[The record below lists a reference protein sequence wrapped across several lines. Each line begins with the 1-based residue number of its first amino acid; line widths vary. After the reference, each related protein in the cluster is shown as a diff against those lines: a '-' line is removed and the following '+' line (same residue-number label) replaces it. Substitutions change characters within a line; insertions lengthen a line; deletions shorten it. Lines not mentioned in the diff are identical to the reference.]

1 MNQIIIPNTLTI
13 TINTSVPGH
22 QILKYKP
29 TMSIKEKKEEKKE
42 NKQVFFNPLV
52 KLDSKVIEKV
62 PENIRVSE
70 FFDKGLFQSL
80 VFAHGIQERKTLLE
94 ATRAGFI
101 DNNIQQTLDA
111 LLPVLGHFY
120 LGEQVYT
127 IADVQWTK
135 GDWRVDIKSI
145 DISELE
151 RKTPNKQQ
159 VKKLINE
166 EIAKGEKQMQQLPED
181 TIYGYNYDKKEDDS
195 ETEIMKKKNTANP
208 THNVELPKTKLPSA
222 DAQAVP
228 IAEALPISEAVPVA
242 EAVPVSEAETVEN
255 AQESTPVETVPAFE
269 ETPPVQN
276 VDVQNVEEVPV
287 TSSTEEVPVTST
299 EEVPVTSTEE
309 VPVTSESNKNVNEKE
324 LPIQELVPITEKPET
339 EEEQEEKVE
348 EPVPEEKAEEPVPEL
363 PCPSKGI
370 EPTTCIKTSKV
381 GMRQYRK
388 DTLLFHPDKNPGC
401 PEESN
406 KKMQR
411 LNQLC
416 NTFETMFKPELKT
429 SEKSTKQMY
438 EYLNNPNFYFMM
450 DQIFKNME
458 SEEKIKMKKRFF
470 PLIGLDP
477 TKYSIIDK
485 DTYQKMID
493 ILTVE
498 KNSGKGDCFFIAL
511 ADAINLYNSRLNG
524 EKAEQRILYNHFG
537 KMNPFTQKSLRT
549 IVANYII
556 KPENTDS
563 FLILGKM
570 NAESL
575 NQLFQQTI
583 QQQSNQNE
591 SQYMKQ
597 IINDIY
603 SSNDNFLVKITNKE
617 PSINTDFEAFE
628 PIQTTEEIKKY
639 VESPYYWA
647 DNSTIEIILKE
658 LKINVIVVE
667 KNKGQIQLPFPDL
680 KANEW
685 NKYVFFYYENAH
697 YELITFSNIT
707 SANNKVKRGIFEVS
721 GPFIPPIYI
730 VFLLFSLYYVQLNAE
745 DQKQIELFS
754 EYFNFFQD
762 SFERILKKNT
772 DKTFIN
778 NFNNTF
784 NTNINSLLNTKYPIF
799 QQLSLSNKAKGGAS
813 EKSALSYYITIDLE
827 LQKGETISK
836 EQAKEIKCRQKWN
849 AVRKAY
855 AKFTKKKYVIPPV
868 YDYSKE
874 TTNNNKTRKVRK

>member
-1 MNQIIIPNTLTI
+1 
-13 TINTSVPGH
+13 
-22 QILKYKP
+22 
-29 TMSIKEKKEEKKE
+29 
-42 NKQVFFNPLV
+42 
-52 KLDSKVIEKV
+52 
-62 PENIRVSE
+62 
-70 FFDKGLFQSL
+70 
-80 VFAHGIQERKTLLE
+80 
-94 ATRAGFI
+94 
-101 DNNIQQTLDA
+101 
-111 LLPVLGHFY
+111 
-120 LGEQVYT
+120 
-127 IADVQWTK
+127 
-135 GDWRVDIKSI
+135 
-145 DISELE
+145 
-151 RKTPNKQQ
+151 
-159 VKKLINE
+159 
-166 EIAKGEKQMQQLPED
+166 
-181 TIYGYNYDKKEDDS
+181 
-195 ETEIMKKKNTANP
+195 MKKKNTANP
-208 THNVELPKTKLPSA
+208 THNVELPKTKNTELPNASA
-222 DAQAVP
+222 DSQSVP
-228 IAEALPISEAVPVA
+228 IVEAVPVA
-242 EAVPVSEAETVEN
+242 EVETVEN
-255 AQESTPVETVPAFE
+255 AEESMPVETVPAFE

-276 VDVQNVEEVPV
+276 V
-287 TSSTEEVPVTST
+287 EEVPVTST
-299 EEVPVTSTEE
+299 TEEVPLASTTEEVPLASTTEEVPLASTTEEVPLASTTEEVPLVSTTEE

-339 EEEQEEKVE
+339 EEQQEEKVE

-370 EPTTCIKTSKV
+370 EPTTCIKTSKE
-381 GMRQYRK
+381 GMKQYRK
-388 DTLLFHPDKNPGC
+388 DILLFHPDKNPGC

-406 KKMQR
+406 EKMQR

-416 NTFETMFKPELKT
+416 NTFETMFKPELKI

-438 EYLNNPNFYFMM
+438 DYLNNPNFYLMM

-477 TKYSIIDK
+477 TKYSTIDK
-485 DTYQKMID
+485 DTYQKMVD

-524 EKAEQRILYNHFG
+524 ERAEQRILYNNFG
-537 KMNPFTQKSLRT
+537 KMIPFTQKSLRT

-556 KPENTDS
+556 NPENTES

-570 NAESL
+570 NAKSL
-575 NQLFQQTI
+575 NQLFKQTI

-591 SQYMKQ
+591 SQYIKQ

-617 PSINTDFEAFE
+617 PSINADFEAFE
-628 PIQTTEEIKKY
+628 PIQTIGEIKKY

-658 LKINVIVVE
+658 LKINVIVIE
-667 KNKGQIQLPFPDL
+667 KNKSQIQLPFPDL

-707 SANNKVKRGIFEVS
+707 SANNKIKRGIFEVS

-730 VFLLFSLYYVQLNAE
+730 VFLLFSLYYVQLTAE

-754 EYFNFFQD
+754 EYFKIFQE
-762 SFERILKKNT
+762 SFERILKKNA

-778 NFNNTF
+778 NFNNAF
-784 NTNINSLLNTKYPIF
+784 NTNINSLLNKKYPIF
-799 QQLSLSNKAKGGAS
+799 QQLSLFNKAKGGAS

-836 EQAKEIKCRQKWN
+836 EQVKEIKCRQKWN

-874 TTNNNKTRKVRK
+874 TKNNNKTRKDRK